1 MRVLKIS
8 FISLTLIL
16 ILYTNYKVFVSSQIQ
31 PFLIADLNEGKI
43 RYPLSNAI
51 KVDVDFPSLSGP
63 TQPIKMLVGRYYRN
77 ADSIDTAKRLF
88 LDAIKDNPYIKS
100 PQAQLGYLYF
110 DLEEFDSA
118 YYYAKDA
125 FNGIPNNN
133 THRDIFFKT
142 LVQRKDTL
150 ELKESF
156 ELLMELEPD
165 NSSHWLGYIDSRYQI
180 VGPQDPEII
189 DLIYRFE
196 NQFPNFNKR
205 VIDGFRVV
213 SKSNLQDLSLGSAF
227 ANLADQYFEDGEYLT
242 AADHYEFAIERAEFE
257 YAYFENAAISYYLA
271 ERYEKALNYFTKV
284 IDEFEIN
291 DGKSKASKSRRKS
304 QPLQFRSAGSIFKN
318 PNSNQAAGY
327 LIDQANLKGTRIG
340 DAEISTK
347 HANFIINHG
356 KASSKD
362 ILKLI
367 KLIKSK
373 VKNQFDVDLK
383 LEVKLL
389 GFNSQE
395 LRGIT

>member
-16 ILYTNYKVFVSSQIQ
+16 ILYTNYKAFISSQIQ
-31 PFLIADLNEGKI
+31 PYLISDLNEGKI
-43 RYPLSNAI
+43 RYQLSNAI
-51 KVDVDFPSLSGP
+51 KVDLDFPSLSGP

-150 ELKESF
+150 ELKKSF
-156 ELLMELEPD
+156 ELLLELDPL

-180 VGPQDPEII
+180 VGPQDPDII

-227 ANLADQYFEDGEYLT
+227 ANLANQYFEDGEYLT
-242 AADHYEFAIERAEFE
+242 AAEHYEFAIERAEFE

-291 DGKSKASKSRRKS
+291 DGKSEFYKGILLIELDSLTKGCNLL
-304 QPLQFRSAGSIFKN
+304 LQ
-318 PNSNQAAGY
+318 
-327 LIDQANLKGTRIG
+327 
-340 DAEISTK
+340 
-347 HANFIINHG
+347 
-356 KASSKD
+356 SSK
-362 ILKLI
+362 
-367 KLIKSK
+367 
-373 VKNQFDVDLK
+373 
-383 LEVKLL
+383 L
-389 GFNSQE
+389 GFAGGSTAAYNNFCN
-395 LRGIT
+395 

>member
-1 MRVLKIS
+1 MRVLKIL
-8 FISLTLIL
+8 FISLTLAFV
-16 ILYTNYKVFVSSQIQ
+16 LYTNHKAFLSSKIQ
-31 PFLIADLNEGKI
+31 PFLIADLNEGMV
-43 RYPLSNAI
+43 RYSLSEAI
-51 KVDVDFPSLSGP
+51 KVDIDFPSLSGP

-150 ELKESF
+150 ELKKSF
-156 ELLMELEPD
+156 ELLLELDP
-165 NSSHWLGYIDSRYQI
+165 NNTSHWLGYIDSRYQI
-180 VGPQDPEII
+180 VGPQDPDII
-189 DLIYRFE
+189 DLIDRFE

-227 ANLADQYFEDGEYLT
+227 ANLANQYFEDGEYLT
-242 AADHYEFAIERAEFE
+242 AAEHYEFAIERAEFE

-291 DGKSKASKSRRKS
+291 DGKSEFYKGILLIELDSLSKGCDLL
-304 QPLQFRSAGSIFKN
+304 LQ
-318 PNSNQAAGY
+318 
-327 LIDQANLKGTRIG
+327 
-340 DAEISTK
+340 
-347 HANFIINHG
+347 
-356 KASSKD
+356 SSK
-362 ILKLI
+362 
-367 KLIKSK
+367 
-373 VKNQFDVDLK
+373 
-383 LEVKLL
+383 L
-389 GFNSQE
+389 GFAGGSSAAYNNFCN
-395 LRGIT
+395 

>member
-16 ILYTNYKVFVSSQIQ
+16 VLYTNYKAFVSSQIQ
-31 PFLIADLNEGKI
+31 PYLISDLNEGKI
-43 RYPLSNAI
+43 RYQLSNAI
-51 KVDVDFPSLSGP
+51 KVDLDFPSLSGP

-110 DLEEFDSA
+110 DFEEFDSA

-156 ELLMELEPD
+156 ELLMELDPI

-213 SKSNLQDLSLGSAF
+213 SKSNIQDLSLGSAF
-227 ANLADQYFEDGEYLT
+227 ANLANQYFEDGEYLT
-242 AADHYEFAIERAEFE
+242 AAEHYEFAIERAEFE

-291 DGKSKASKSRRKS
+291 DGKSEFYKGILLIELDSLTKGCDLL
-304 QPLQFRSAGSIFKN
+304 LQ
-318 PNSNQAAGY
+318 
-327 LIDQANLKGTRIG
+327 
-340 DAEISTK
+340 
-347 HANFIINHG
+347 
-356 KASSKD
+356 SSK
-362 ILKLI
+362 
-367 KLIKSK
+367 
-373 VKNQFDVDLK
+373 
-383 LEVKLL
+383 L
-389 GFNSQE
+389 GFAGGSTAAYNNFCN
-395 LRGIT
+395 

>member
-16 ILYTNYKVFVSSQIQ
+16 ILYTNYKAFVSSQIQ
-31 PFLIADLNEGKI
+31 PYLISDLNEGKV

-51 KVDVDFPSLSGP
+51 KVDLDFPSLSGP

-125 FNGIPNNN
+125 FKGIPNNN

-150 ELKESF
+150 ELKKSF
-156 ELLMELEPD
+156 ELLLELDPL

-180 VGPQDPEII
+180 VGPQDPDII

-227 ANLADQYFEDGEYLT
+227 ANLANQYFEDGEYLT
-242 AADHYEFAIERAEFE
+242 AAEHYEFAIERAEFE

-291 DGKSKASKSRRKS
+291 DGKSEFYKGILLIELDSLTKGCNLL
-304 QPLQFRSAGSIFKN
+304 LQ
-318 PNSNQAAGY
+318 
-327 LIDQANLKGTRIG
+327 
-340 DAEISTK
+340 
-347 HANFIINHG
+347 
-356 KASSKD
+356 SSK
-362 ILKLI
+362 
-367 KLIKSK
+367 
-373 VKNQFDVDLK
+373 
-383 LEVKLL
+383 L
-389 GFNSQE
+389 GFAGGSTAAYNNFCN
-395 LRGIT
+395 

>member
-16 ILYTNYKVFVSSQIQ
+16 VLYTNYKAFVSSQIQ
-31 PFLIADLNEGKI
+31 PYLISDLNEGKV

-51 KVDVDFPSLSGP
+51 KVDLDFPSLSGP

-100 PQAQLGYLYF
+100 PQAQLGYLYL

-150 ELKESF
+150 ELKKSF
-156 ELLMELEPD
+156 ELLLELDPL

-227 ANLADQYFEDGEYLT
+227 ANLANQYFEDGEYLT
-242 AADHYEFAIERAEFE
+242 AAEHYEFAIERAEFE

-291 DGKSKASKSRRKS
+291 DGKSEFYKGILLIELDSLTKGCDLL
-304 QPLQFRSAGSIFKN
+304 LQ
-318 PNSNQAAGY
+318 
-327 LIDQANLKGTRIG
+327 
-340 DAEISTK
+340 
-347 HANFIINHG
+347 
-356 KASSKD
+356 SSK
-362 ILKLI
+362 
-367 KLIKSK
+367 
-373 VKNQFDVDLK
+373 
-383 LEVKLL
+383 L
-389 GFNSQE
+389 GFAGGSTAAYNNFCN
-395 LRGIT
+395 